1 MEYTI
6 RNKVLPSY
14 YQIGYKSILNGVSID
29 ETVVLPSQAIS
40 ALHYHR
46 CHEFGICCSG
56 KGETHIE
63 NRIYR
68 FTPGDIQYVGAN
80 AYPLLEFNKN
90 KYCH

>member
-90 KYCH
+90 